1 MTQVGVE
8 LKKVRL
14 IEYCP
19 YCGETFMLYKKIQLN
34 RDSLTNIQIKPH
46 EKCDPFI
53 VTLDMNGII
62 RTTMTIDNMAQ
73 EDEIKV
79 KKYIELFN
87 KDEKFIYFYHVQE
100 INEKPVQSSSS
111 GTIITKKVKYHS
123 FARSK
128 FYQEWINYFKD
139 SKSDFNFMIS
149 DDMILATINLYDLI
163 RFTVGF
169 DLEKMMERHVSVT
182 SMKEMMDYIKGQ
194 VVQYGEQ
201 ILD

>member
-1 MTQVGVE
+1 
-8 LKKVRL
+8 
-14 IEYCP
+14 
-19 YCGETFMLYKKIQLN
+19 
-34 RDSLTNIQIKPH
+34 
-46 EKCDPFI
+46 
-53 VTLDMNGII
+53 MNGII
-62 RTTMTIDNMAQ
+62 RRNMTIDNMQ

-169 DLEKMMERHVSVT
+169 DLEKMMERHVLHNEYEGNDGLHQRSSSPVRRT
-182 SMKEMMDYIKGQ
+182 DTGLNELPNPAIN
-194 VVQYGEQ
+194 
-201 ILD
+201 L

>member
-87 KDEKFIYFYHVQE
+87 KD
-100 INEKPVQSSSS
+100 
-111 GTIITKKVKYHS
+111 GL
-123 FARSK
+123 
-128 FYQEWINYFKD
+128 
-139 SKSDFNFMIS
+139 
-149 DDMILATINLYDLI
+149 IL
-163 RFTVGF
+163 
-169 DLEKMMERHVSVT
+169 
-182 SMKEMMDYIKGQ
+182 
-194 VVQYGEQ
+194 
-201 ILD
+201 